1 MRGKL
6 TTWKDTNP
14 CCPIIRST
22 SRRANHCTAMT
33 DPVTCLD
40 FDQNC
45 RKEINCWNYLWQK
58 IFSRLC
64 LIFRGEL
71 RTFLFRVSFGKEE
84 EIVILFQ
91 SKFLLLLF
99 IQLQLRERDVLLS
112 SRSFLIRCRI
122 LEEEEKTCLSSFDH
136 LAAKGWNS
144 TLARAG
150 TSPIFS
156 VGFEPCWIIQFRLLV
171 DSVVGTGDMLR
182 WLF

>member
-1 MRGKL
+1 MLPALILTKTAEKKSIVGTICGK
-6 TTWKDTNP
+6 
-14 CCPIIRST
+14 
-22 SRRANHCTAMT
+22 
-33 DPVTCLD
+33 
-40 FDQNC
+40 
-45 RKEINCWNYLWQK
+45 K
-58 IFSRLC
+58 ISRLC

-71 RTFLFRVSFGKEE
+71 RIFLFRVSFGKEE

-122 LEEEEKTCLSSFDH
+122 MEEGEKTCLSSFDH

-150 TSPIFS
+150 TSPILFLKVS
-156 VGFEPCWIIQFRLLV
+156 SLVG
-171 DSVVGTGDMLR
+171 
-182 WLF
+182 